1 MSLVFNIQR
10 FVRNGIAGIS
20 APVLAS
26 VAALSPAI
34 IDGKRLNPQLQ
45 AFAALQGRLF
55 PLHRFQLRQA
65 RALARIAMKNF
76 TVAPRPMALVVDLS
90 IPGELGPIPARLYV
104 PHGLTGPM
112 PATVFFHGGG
122 FVIGDVEGYDSTC
135 RHIAAR
141 ARCAVL
147 SVDYRLAPEH
157 PMPAAV
163 IDAGAAWRW
172 LIDAAPDLRIDPKR
186 MAVAGDSA
194 GGLLSAMVCLMA
206 RDAGIQAPCHQLL
219 IYPATDGRMNTRSA
233 QLYGRGFILEKQLTD
248 WFRALTAGGLTDD
261 EMARVMP
268 IHADRFDDL
277 PSATIVVAGFDPLY
291 DEGVAYA
298 DELRDAGVRVELQ
311 DHPDMLHGF
320 LTFTG
325 SIPRA
330 RHALNQAAGSLRRA
344 LWPGHTMHRSRNRP
358 RTMLL
363 PESA

>member
-10 FVRNGIAGIS
+10 MVRNGIAGVS

-45 AFAALQGRLF
+45 TFAALQGRLF
-55 PLHRFQLRQA
+55 PMHRFQLRQA
-65 RALARIAMKNF
+65 RSLYRFAMKSF
-76 TVAPRPMALVVDLS
+76 AVASRPMALVEELS
-90 IPGELGPIPARLYV
+90 IPGELGPIRARLFV
-104 PHGLTGPM
+104 PPGLTGPM
-112 PATVFFHGGG
+112 PLTVYFHGGG
-122 FVIGDVEGYDSTC
+122 FVLGDIDGYDSTC

-163 IDAGAAWRW
+163 IDAGAVWRW
-172 LIDAAPDLRIDPKR
+172 LLDSAADLRVDPAR

-233 QLYGRGFILEKQLTD
+233 ELYGRGFILEKQLTD
-248 WFRALTAGGLTDD
+248 WFRALAAGGLTDE

-277 PSATIVVAGFDPLY
+277 PSATVVVAGFDPLY

-298 DELRDAGVRVELQ
+298 GELREAGVRVELQ

-330 RHALNQAAGSLRRA
+330 RYALDQAAGSLRRA
-344 LWPGHTMHRSRNRP
+344 LWVGHTLPRGRSRP